1 MGFRIAMRNYGITC
15 IKGQSRSA
23 PRMFGVPCGYVWK
36 NKYKDTSKVRIETI
50 DPSFI
55 WGYVSVG
62 LVLLALMG
70 LVVFTWWALRKIRSR
85 PVM

>member
-1 MGFRIAMRNYGITC
+1 MAVHNYGVIR
-15 IKGQSRSA
+15 IKGENRSA
-23 PRMFGVPCGYVWK
+23 PRTFGVPCGYVWK
-36 NKYKDTSKVRIETI
+36 NEYKDTSKMSIMTM

-55 WGYVSVG
+55 WGYVSFG

-70 LVVFTWWALRKIRSR
+70 LVVFTWWALRKIHSC

>member
-1 MGFRIAMRNYGITC
+1 
-15 IKGQSRSA
+15 
-23 PRMFGVPCGYVWK
+23 MFGVPCGYVWK
-36 NKYKDTSKVRIETI
+36 DKYKDMSKVRIKTM

-55 WGYVSVG
+55 WGYVSFG

-70 LVVFTWWALRKIRSR
+70 LVVFTWWALHKIRSH